1 MAYDN
6 KSIYEQL
13 GSGFG
18 QQAGLL
24 DRKRSKRNKKNF
36 RDLVLTSLF
45 SNAAGAFKTK
55 LTEDVATKISNLTTK
70 NTWDANYDVELWKQG
85 QQIKSVDSA
94 YSSNPSYFRGI
105 AKKNIMDSDFGLKF
119 TQAGGEANFN
129 KAESK
134 VYQELIDFREKELI
148 ANHEIRMANPTA
160 EFETFKQFSDGTR
173 DMLATQLKN
182 IKDDPA
188 NRNVFFGIMRKF
200 GVGKDKEI
208 ELEAEIATSLEA
220 QTERWKA
227 AEAFIAPLKVTR
239 FIDYDVKNNT
249 QAFTLG
255 RNINST
261 KRDAEISKLVLNLQ
275 SPDGK
280 DSTFADIKFTALS
293 ENEAGKLGG
302 KSNGIATWTN
312 GNETG
317 AKLLALRT
325 ESGSPFTKDS
335 LKNMEVYYNKGM
347 IDNVQA
353 WDKTKKIENASTY
366 IAQDVYTISQQ
377 IAVNQPGLSEEMRH
391 SMAVQFLVESGN
403 IRKTD
408 KNMIL
413 AENYI
418 YVPLNRSISPEDSL
432 NADKDNLDAKLE
444 ALKAAEYKQLLKDTP
459 KFLDIINP
467 YFEQRQDVANESG
480 DVEEL
485 TILQALSGGDTRVT
499 SEESLKFIFNPPK
512 EFVGKSVVLNIG
524 GSPEVIELGTG
535 NKDTYQSMYKFH
547 EETYGENNVLKSF
560 LNGKST
566 DKEPFIK
573 VPKPVISEDIS
584 ENLNP
589 KTPGNIYYDNDSDR
603 TPASLLTQSLFNR
616 PVRTITDID
625 EVLEKID
632 TVDSVKDL
640 KNFKSKITK
649 GIRKIYKEE
658 TGDNKIL
665 NLNDL
670 SLEDYRKYL
679 TMYRSQFID
688 DNQDL
693 FKESKPKSLL
703 AGN

>member
-13 GSGFG
+13 GSGFA

-24 DRKRSKRNKKNF
+24 DRRKSKRNKKNF
-36 RDLVLTSLF
+36 AKLVISSLF

-55 LTEDVATKISNLTTK
+55 LTEDVATKISNLTKT
-70 NTWDANYDVELWKQG
+70 NTWDSNYDVELWKQG
-85 QQIKSVDSA
+85 SQIKAVDSL
-94 YSSNPSYFRGI
+94 YQSNPSYFRGI
-105 AKKNIMDSDFGLKF
+105 AKQNIMDSDFGIKF
-119 TQAGGEANFN
+119 TQAGGVANFN

-134 VYQELIDFREKELI
+134 VYQELIDFREKELV

-188 NRNVFFGIMRKF
+188 NRNVFFGLMRQF

-220 QTERWKA
+220 QTKRWKA
-227 AEAFIAPLKVTR
+227 AEAFIAPLKVTK
-239 FIDYDVKNNT
+239 FIDYDTTNDK

-255 RNINST
+255 RNINSV
-261 KRDAEISKLVLNLQ
+261 KKDAEISKLILNLQ
-275 SPDGK
+275 SPGDK
-280 DSTFADIKFTALS
+280 STFDDIKFTALS
-293 ENEAGKLGG
+293 ENDAGKLGG

-317 AKLLALRT
+317 AELLALRT
-325 ESGSPFTKDS
+325 ESGSPFTEEA
-335 LKNMEVYYNKGM
+335 LENMEVYYNKGM
-347 IDNVQA
+347 IGGVQA

-418 YVPLNRSISPEDSL
+418 YVPLNRSISPENSL
-432 NADKDNLDAKLE
+432 NSDEDNMAAKLE
-444 ALKAAEYKQLLKDTP
+444 ALKAAEYEQLLKDTP

-467 YFEQRQDVANESG
+467 YFEQRQDVADESG

-485 TILQALSGGDTRVT
+485 TILQALSGGDKKVRN
-499 SEESLKFIFNPPK
+499 EESLKFIFNPPE

-524 GSPEVIELGTG
+524 VPPVPEVIELGTG

-560 LNGKST
+560 LNREST
-566 DKEPFIK
+566 EEEPSTK
-573 VPKPVISEDIS
+573 VPKPIKVNNIDTTNLEAKTLSEISNMPTSRERVGLLFDGISKRPARTMSAINEALARVDNAETVRDLKVYDSKINREVKKAYIADTGNKLTSVFKLTPNEYAKYLRMYKEDFM
-584 ENLNP
+584 
-589 KTPGNIYYDNDSDR
+589 
-603 TPASLLTQSLFNR
+603 QSNRNLFN
-616 PVRTITDID
+616 
-625 EVLEKID
+625 
-632 TVDSVKDL
+632 
-640 KNFKSKITK
+640 
-649 GIRKIYKEE
+649 
-658 TGDNKIL
+658 
-665 NLNDL
+665 
-670 SLEDYRKYL
+670 
-679 TMYRSQFID
+679 
-688 DNQDL
+688 
-693 FKESKPKSLL
+693 ESEPKSLL
-703 AGN
+703 DGN

>member
-1 MAYDN
+1 
-6 KSIYEQL
+6 
-13 GSGFG
+13 
-18 QQAGLL
+18 
-24 DRKRSKRNKKNF
+24 
-36 RDLVLTSLF
+36 
-45 SNAAGAFKTK
+45 
-55 LTEDVATKISNLTTK
+55 
-70 NTWDANYDVELWKQG
+70 
-85 QQIKSVDSA
+85 
-94 YSSNPSYFRGI
+94 
-105 AKKNIMDSDFGLKF
+105 
-119 TQAGGEANFN
+119 
-129 KAESK
+129 
-134 VYQELIDFREKELI
+134 
-148 ANHEIRMANPTA
+148 
-160 EFETFKQFSDGTR
+160 
-173 DMLATQLKN
+173 
-182 IKDDPA
+182 
-188 NRNVFFGIMRKF
+188 
-200 GVGKDKEI
+200 
-208 ELEAEIATSLEA
+208 
-220 QTERWKA
+220 
-227 AEAFIAPLKVTR
+227 
-239 FIDYDVKNNT
+239 
-249 QAFTLG
+249 
-255 RNINST
+255 
-261 KRDAEISKLVLNLQ
+261 
-275 SPDGK
+275 
-280 DSTFADIKFTALS
+280 
-293 ENEAGKLGG
+293 
-302 KSNGIATWTN
+302 
-312 GNETG
+312 
-317 AKLLALRT
+317 
-325 ESGSPFTKDS
+325 
-335 LKNMEVYYNKGM
+335 MEVYYNKGM

-444 ALKAAEYKQLLKDTP
+444 ALKAAEYEQLLKDTP

-560 LNGKST
+560 LNGEST

>member
-13 GSGFG
+13 GSGFA

-24 DRKRSKRNKKNF
+24 DRRKSKRNKKNF
-36 RDLVLTSLF
+36 AKLVISSLF

-55 LTEDVATKISNLTTK
+55 LTEDVATKISNLTKT
-70 NTWDANYDVELWKQG
+70 NTWDSNYDVELWKQG
-85 QQIKSVDSA
+85 SQIKAVDSL
-94 YSSNPSYFRGI
+94 YQSNPSYFRGI
-105 AKKNIMDSDFGLKF
+105 AKQNIMDSDFGIKF
-119 TQAGGEANFN
+119 TQAGGVANFN

-134 VYQELIDFREKELI
+134 VYQELIDFREKELV

-188 NRNVFFGIMRKF
+188 NRNVFFGLMRQF

-220 QTERWKA
+220 QTKRWKA
-227 AEAFIAPLKVTR
+227 AEAFIAPLKVTK
-239 FIDYDVKNNT
+239 FIDYDTTNNK

-255 RNINST
+255 RNINSV
-261 KRDAEISKLVLNLQ
+261 KKDAEISKLILNLQ
-275 SPDGK
+275 SPGDK
-280 DSTFADIKFTALS
+280 STFDDIKFTALS
-293 ENEAGKLGG
+293 ENDAGKLGG

-317 AKLLALRT
+317 AELLALRT
-325 ESGSPFTKDS
+325 ESGSPFTEEA
-335 LKNMEVYYNKGM
+335 LENMEVYYNKGM
-347 IDNVQA
+347 IGGVQA

-418 YVPLNRSISPEDSL
+418 YVPLNRSISPENSL
-432 NADKDNLDAKLE
+432 NSDEDNMAAKLE
-444 ALKAAEYKQLLKDTP
+444 ALKAAEYEQLLKDTP

-467 YFEQRQDVANESG
+467 YFEQRQDVADESG

-485 TILQALSGGDTRVT
+485 TILQALSGGDKKVRN
-499 SEESLKFIFNPPK
+499 EESLKFIFNPPE

-524 GSPEVIELGTG
+524 VPPVPEVIELGTG

-560 LNGKST
+560 LNREST
-566 DKEPFIK
+566 EEEPSTK
-573 VPKPVISEDIS
+573 VPKPIKVNNIDTTNLEAKTLSEISNMPTSRERVGLLFDGISKRPARTMSAINEALARVDNAETVRDLKVYDSKINREVKKAYIADTGNKLTSVFKLTPNEYAKYLRMYKEDFM
-584 ENLNP
+584 
-589 KTPGNIYYDNDSDR
+589 
-603 TPASLLTQSLFNR
+603 QSNRNLFN
-616 PVRTITDID
+616 
-625 EVLEKID
+625 
-632 TVDSVKDL
+632 
-640 KNFKSKITK
+640 
-649 GIRKIYKEE
+649 
-658 TGDNKIL
+658 
-665 NLNDL
+665 
-670 SLEDYRKYL
+670 
-679 TMYRSQFID
+679 
-688 DNQDL
+688 
-693 FKESKPKSLL
+693 ESEPKSLL